1 MSYPYHVFDGWVVS
15 MSLEIECIILVPQLS
30 FLCKVLIRRYEK
42 WGYLV
47 VVWACFVALL
57 AGGCSGQVVGGVTSR
72 KLCPKKPTAKIN
84 CGSFNQLD
92 MQSLSDYN
100 FFFFILQVAKPKK
113 KYATID

>member
-57 AGGCSGQVVGGVTSR
+57 AGVLPLSLALPGRHLDKATSEDHQ
-72 KLCPKKPTAKIN
+72 PM
-84 CGSFNQLD
+84 FE
-92 MQSLSDYN
+92 
-100 FFFFILQVAKPKK
+100 
-113 KYATID
+113 